1 MSDKSNKDLEIRL
14 EILKMPN
21 VEQEVKLLH
30 ILEMTYYGDISLVK
44 AKELCAECGLFSD
57 HWIDVDAKATDI
69 FLEQLKVYN
78 SHFGDIE
85 KYQS

>member
-14 EILKMPN
+14 GILKMPN

-30 ILEMTYYGDISLVK
+30 ILEMAYYGDISLVK
-44 AKELCAECGLFSD
+44 AKELCAECGLFSED
-57 HWIDVDAKATDI
+57 WIAVDAKATDI
-69 FLEQLKVYN
+69 FLKQLKVYN

-85 KYQS
+85 KHQS